1 MYCTSCGNEA
11 NPGARFCSKCGKE
24 FNSSSMNTSNS
35 VGTRDQVK
43 KEELIYP
50 KDKIPSKWIIAWS
63 LLLPGIPQFILGQS
77 YKGVMFVAFAIVFF
91 FIPDLPFVVSVV
103 MGVMSML
110 QANKAINTLRS
121 GKPITKWDDVPPPGY
136 DK

>member
-1 MYCTSCGNEA
+1 
-11 NPGARFCSKCGKE
+11 
-24 FNSSSMNTSNS
+24 
-35 VGTRDQVK
+35 
-43 KEELIYP
+43 
-50 KDKIPSKWIIAWS
+50 
-63 LLLPGIPQFILGQS
+63 
-77 YKGVMFVAFAIVFF
+77 
-91 FIPDLPFVVSVV
+91 